1 MSELAAALMN
11 PGTMSQAQWMLLA
24 IGLFIVVGAL
34 YFVLILVRLLKN
46 LGKSDYKPNIG
57 LSRLE
62 KEGYRPSSV
71 RSRAAGGSGPAEGE
85 SDADEKA

>member
-11 PGTMSQAQWMLLA
+11 PGSMSQAQWMLLA

-34 YFVLILVRLLKN
+34 YFVLILYRLLKN
-46 LGKSDYKPNIG
+46 VGKSDYKPNIG
-57 LSRLE
+57 LSRLK

-71 RSRAAGGSGPAEGE
+71 RNLETEGAE
-85 SDADEKA
+85 DADVGLDEQTKQ